1 MVKKGDTLIEV
12 TLAVGIFSMIA
23 IAIVAVMS
31 SGTSN
36 AQLSLET
43 TLAREEIDTQA
54 EALRFIQSSY
64 LANRDSAD
72 NRYTKLWKKITD
84 PRNVLDAKSLQTDD
98 DAKVNIFNFTPTNCK
113 ELYNSNSTRFSNIK
127 NQKAFIINPRKFD
140 TFTANQ
146 LDSVVSYYEGSGIFR
161 PATTYPHLIFNTA
174 GGNKEEG
181 LINTFNNTTL
191 NYAEG
196 IYVIAVKD
204 AGTTSIVD
212 QSGSGTDDTKKSSAF
227 YDFYIRTCWYGT
239 DAEHPSTISTVMR
252 LYDPD
257 VVSP

>member
-64 LANRDSAD
+64 LANRDSED
-72 NRYTKLWKKITD
+72 NRYTKLWKLITK
-84 PRNVLDAKSLQTDD
+84 NALEASVIQTND
-98 DAKVNIFNFTPTNCK
+98 DAKANVFNFTPTNCK
-113 ELYNSNSTRFSNIK
+113 ELYNNTTSYNTIK
-127 NQKAFIINPRKFD
+127 GQKAFIINPRRFD
-140 TFTANQ
+140 NFTADNMESTVIFYREKSSAKF
-146 LDSVVSYYEGSGIFR
+146 LDAS
-161 PATTYPHLIFNTA
+161 TYPRLLYSSESENGLTSSSTHLI
-174 GGNKEEG
+174 K
-181 LINTFNNTTL
+181 
-191 NYAEG
+191 AEG

-204 AGTTSIVD
+204 AGTTSIAA
-212 QSGSGTDDTKKSSAF
+212 QSGIGTDDTKKSSAF